1 MEKQLSAPVA
11 AAGAAA
17 AVALLVVSV
26 IILCA
31 GSGCAV
37 AERVPDEVAAE
48 DFPLAL
54 LLLDTRLAGMA
65 GADGL
70 SLEVCSA
77 ELTLLNDAPV
87 AVDGVAVVGVEVVR
101 ASDGTLVVSL
111 GGMGASPAT
120 VAGGAQ
126 VLIPLEAAGIGAVEA
141 ACGEELALAVVVAA
155 NGVVTT
161 VRGHA
166 VAVACP

>member
-26 IILCA
+26 IVLCA
-31 GSGCAV
+31 GGCAV
-37 AERVPDEVAAE
+37 AESAPDEVAAE
-48 DFPLAL
+48 DFPLSL
-54 LLLDTRLAGMA
+54 LVLDTQLAGIA

-70 SLEVCSA
+70 TLEVCSA

-87 AVDGVAVVGVEVVR
+87 AVDGVAVLGVEVVR
-101 ASDGTLVVSL
+101 ASDGTPLVSL
-111 GGMGASPAT
+111 GGTGEAPQA
-120 VAGGAQ
+120 VAAGAQ
-126 VLIPLEAAGIGAVEA
+126 VLIPLEAGGIGAVEA
-141 ACGEELALAVVVAA
+141 VCGEELALAVAVAA